1 MWGYLKTWKAQ
12 RFNVAYDWHRINIY
26 TLQQRLKSINSKDYR
41 IAQSA
46 LCLFCSSFLHWKLTP
61 WTQSPGFLT
70 VWHQIAGFG
79 QWEALAGVSQD
90 KREGWGICFHFLPC
104 LAAFS
109 ICVWYHPQLQLPSGH
124 TYIKLPILLGL
135 NWPSFALQIE
145 VIMASRS
152 CSSLS
157 ASTLRDYLGEVI
169 LLSELHLVYWRTNK
183 ITN

>member
-135 NWPSFALQIE
+135 NLTFL
-145 VIMASRS
+145 
-152 CSSLS
+152 CSSDWGDNGFPLMLISECLNTERLS
-157 ASTLRDYLGEVI
+157 WWSYFAIWAASC
-169 LLSELHLVYWRTNK
+169 LLK
-183 ITN
+183 D